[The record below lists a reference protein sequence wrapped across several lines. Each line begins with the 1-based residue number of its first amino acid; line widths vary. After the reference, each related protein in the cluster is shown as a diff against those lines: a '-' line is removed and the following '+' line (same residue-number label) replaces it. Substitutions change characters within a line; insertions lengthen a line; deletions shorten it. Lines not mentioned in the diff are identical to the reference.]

1 MKTTQCFVRSF
12 PLEVYSSIESK
23 KIRQQVRLCLVDSF
37 GVFEEQLSSDVA
49 EAAEALFTQK
59 CESAGIT
66 PDEIE
71 DAISDGYIEIEDEE
85 GDIMLSIVWS
95 SIE

>member
-1 MKTTQCFVRSF
+1 M
-12 PLEVYSSIESK
+12 
-23 KIRQQVRLCLVDSF
+23 QVINIIATNQSDGSVISVDSF
-37 GVFEEQLSSDVA
+37 GVFEEQLSGDVA
-49 EAAEALFTQK
+49 EAAEAKFTEK

-95 SIE
+95 DVAEG